1 VTLQAGRTLG
11 HYEILSTLGAG
22 GMGEVYRARDTH
34 LGREVAIKLLLDEV
48 SSDAERLARFER
60 EARVLASLNHPH
72 IATLHGF
79 ETEGATRFL
88 VMELVEGETLAD
100 RIARGAIPIEEA
112 IPMFVQIAEGLEAA
126 HEKGVIH
133 RDLKPANVKVA
144 ANGKVKILD
153 FGLAKA
159 LVDELGA
166 AASSALSHSPT
177 LTLQATQRGQ
187 ILGTA
192 AYMSPEQA
200 KGNTVDRRSDIW
212 SFGACLFEALAG
224 QRVFQGDDAPE
235 LLASVLTREPDWTA
249 LPAATPRHIRAL
261 LRRCLVKSP
270 RERLHDIGDARIEL
284 ALPLEESESSAGT
297 SAVLPASTS
306 KGSRARI
313 ALAGV
318 VIGAALVA
326 AAWAWWALRRDLGAP
341 EPTLRKFSIE
351 AGTNLLVWQDGLSG
365 PVLSPDGKRIAFVH
379 QDRIWVRDLAS
390 LEPRALP
397 GTERG
402 ERPFWSP
409 GNDWVGYFVGA
420 STRAGT
426 LWKAP
431 IEEGPP
437 TLLGRLPASTAYG
450 ATWSPAG
457 EIIVAST
464 NVDEVAKS
472 RLYAIDAGGGQFRDL
487 TMEGRAE
494 DAGELFPQLLPDGET
509 LLAVEVDAG
518 DRWSI
523 VARRGGVRSEL
534 AHHPGERL
542 TFPVFS
548 AAGYVVYQRKPP
560 TPLWWD
566 SAGIWAFRF
575 DPEKLAREGAPFR
588 VSATGFHPSLALD
601 GTLLYHTIEGESLE
615 QLAWVDRSG
624 KLLETLGEPHG
635 NIDTPE
641 ISPDGRRI
649 AYAAGD
655 AQNDVSN
662 MDLWILDLEDGSRS
676 RLTVD
681 PAVDIDPEWSP
692 DGSLIAFASER
703 SGSGDIYVQAASGRG
718 SARPLVSTPAPEYGP
733 EWEAGEPG
741 VLFSAYD
748 RESGWS
754 IWRQPPGGEP
764 TLLHRDPGGL
774 SVLPT
779 LSPDGRL
786 LAYVARA
793 LNQPFSSVYLS
804 RLADL
809 EERWQVSE
817 ANGSAPRWSSTGDE
831 IFYVEPRTNTLVVS
845 AVETEPEV
853 VIGRPK
859 TLFSGADL
867 PAALRGVDGRPLFDV
882 TRDGQRVLVVLNV
895 RQERVVATFVENWH
909 LESAEDDRR

>member
-1 VTLQAGRTLG
+1 VTLQSGRTLG

-22 GMGEVYRARDTH
+22 GMGEVYRARDTR

-48 SSDAERLARFER
+48 ASDPERLARFER

-79 ETEGATRFL
+79 ETEGATKFL

-100 RIARGAIPIEEA
+100 RIARGPITIEEA
-112 IPMFVQIAEGLEAA
+112 IPIFVQIAEGLEAA

-159 LVDELGA
+159 LVDEPGA
-166 AASSALSHSPT
+166 AAASALSHSPT

-200 KGNTVDRRSDIW
+200 KGKAVDRRSDVW
-212 SFGACLFEALAG
+212 SFGACLFEALTG
-224 QRVFQGDDAPE
+224 QRAFQGDDAPE

-249 LPAATPRHIRAL
+249 LPAATPRHIRTL
-261 LRRCLVKSP
+261 LRRCLVKNP
-270 RERLHDIGDARIEL
+270 RDRLHDIGDARIEL
-284 ALPLEESESSAGT
+284 ALPLEESDSSAGS

-306 KGSRARI
+306 KASRARI
-313 ALAGV
+313 ALAGA

-351 AGTNLLVWQDGLSG
+351 AGTNLLVTQDGLSG

-397 GTERG
+397 GTELG

-409 GNDWVGYFVGA
+409 GSDWVGYFMGA
-420 STRAGT
+420 SNRGGV
-426 LWKAP
+426 LWKVP
-431 IEEGPP
+431 VEEGPP
-437 TLLGRLPASTAYG
+437 TRLGRLPASTAYG
-450 ATWSPAG
+450 ATWGPEG

-464 NVDEVAKS
+464 NVNEEAKS
-472 RLYAIDAGGGQFRDL
+472 RLYAIDAGGGPFRDL
-487 TMEGRAE
+487 TVEGRAE
-494 DAGELFPQLLPDGET
+494 VAGALFPQLLPDGET
-509 LLAVEVDAG
+509 LLAVEVAAG

-542 TFPVFS
+542 AFPVFS
-548 AAGYVVYQRKPP
+548 AAGYVVYQRKPS
-560 TPLWWD
+560 TPLWVD

-588 VSATGFHPSLALD
+588 VSATGFHPSIALD
-601 GTLLYHTIEGESLE
+601 GTLLYHAIEGESLQ

-624 KLLETLGEPHG
+624 KLVETLGESHRF
-635 NIDTPE
+635 IELPE

-649 AYAAGD
+649 AYAASVE
-655 AQNDVSN
+655 NDVEN
-662 MDLWILDLEDGSRS
+662 VDLWILDLEDGSRS

-681 PAVDIDPEWSP
+681 PASDMGPKWSP
-692 DGSLIAFASER
+692 DGSLIAFASDR

-718 SARPLVSTPAPEYGP
+718 SVRPLVTTPAPEFFP
-733 EWEAGEPG
+733 EWEAGGLG
-741 VLFSAYD
+741 VLYNAWD
-748 RESGWS
+748 PESGWS
-754 IWRQPPGGEP
+754 IWRQAPGGETAP
-764 TLLHRDPGGL
+764 RPREPGVQ
-774 SVLPT
+774 SVHPA
-779 LSPDGRL
+779 LSPDGRF
-786 LAYVARA
+786 LAYMARA

-804 RLADL
+804 RLPDL
-809 EERWQVSE
+809 EERWPVSE
-817 ANGSAPRWSSTGDE
+817 ASGSAQRWSSTGDE
-831 IFYVEPRTNTLVVS
+831 IFYVEQRTNTLVVS

-853 VIGRPK
+853 LIGRSER
-859 TLFSGADL
+859 LFSGADL
-867 PAALRGVDGRPLFDV
+867 PAALTNTLFRPQFDV

-895 RQERVVATFVENWH
+895 RQERVVATLVENWH
-909 LESAEDDRR
+909 LGSAEDDRR